1 VAQHLTL
8 DPNEVGYGK
17 QQGLDFYDRRLGHPL
32 PGCSLRVLYPGAA
45 RRAMRVDP
53 MIALRYE

>member
-17 QQGLDFYDRRLGHPL
+17 QQGLDFYDRRLGDPL
-32 PGCSLRVLYPGAA
+32 PGCSLRVLYPGAPRHA
-45 RRAMRVDP
+45 SRSDDRV
-53 MIALRYE
+53 AL